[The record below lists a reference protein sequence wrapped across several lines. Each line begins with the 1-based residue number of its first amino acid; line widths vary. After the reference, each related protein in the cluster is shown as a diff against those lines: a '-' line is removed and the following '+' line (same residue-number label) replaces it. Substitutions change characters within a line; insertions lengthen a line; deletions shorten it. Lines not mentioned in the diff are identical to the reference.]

1 MSGRSISPLREDVVD
16 SGVVAVVVVAV
27 VVVAVVAVVAVVVAV
42 VVVVVVAVVAVVAVV
57 VAVAVAVVAMVVVVF
72 SSVSVSV
79 SVSVVVSFVV
89 CDVVSLS
96 DVPVVVPS
104 FVVSPDVEVV
114 ISVVTVVVPVVSVV
128 VVGSVVVVAS
138 AVVSDESVVI
148 VNSSVT
154 FVSGVFSPQ
163 PVSTRAVSNVIH
175 IMIKKSFFK
184 VLPPYIQNNCFYYD
198 ITFFLSS
205 QYYFL
210 FCIKIIPFKTKN
222 PPFRRIYVFISVCAA
237 EYISRFYLKRHREP
251 EFHERMRCAL
261 QFRAVFRGDDFLHGK
276 TSAEFSRRA
285 KLCRHAETDFVSLAE
300 FCRFPLGIVFQSHGE
315 VCFLAHI
322 AGIFAK
328 LRIIHRIVKIVA
340 GAVFPVAHAVQLF
353 IPALIEAVIL
363 AIAQISVYR
372 GAVSI
377 GDDGGIIRALH
388 SPLYLE

>member
-16 SGVVAVVVVAV
+16 SGVVAVVIVVSV

-42 VVVVVVAVVAVVAVV
+42 VVVVVVVAVVAVVA
-57 VAVAVAVVAMVVVVF
+57 
-72 SSVSVSV
+72 
-79 SVSVVVSFVV
+79 
-89 CDVVSLS
+89 
-96 DVPVVVPS
+96 
-104 FVVSPDVEVV
+104 VV

-128 VVGSVVVVAS
+128 VVSSVVVVAS

-163 PVSTRAVSNVIH
+163 PVSTRAVSKVIH

-184 VLPPYIQNNCFYYD
+184 VLPPYIQSNCFHYD
-198 ITFFLSS
+198 TTLFLSS

-237 EYISRFYLKRHREP
+237 EYVASFYLKRHREP
-251 EFHERMRCAL
+251 KFHERMRCAL

-276 TSAEFSRRA
+276 APAEFPGGNE
-285 KLCRHAETDFVSLAE
+285 LCRHAETDFVSLAK
-300 FCRFPLGIVFQSHGE
+300 FCRFPLGIVFQSHGKIRL
-315 VCFLAHI
+315 FAHI
-322 AGIFAK
+322 ARIFTE
-328 LRIIHRIVKIVA
+328 LRILHRVVKIVA
-340 GAVFPVAHAVQLF
+340 GAVFPVAHAVQFF